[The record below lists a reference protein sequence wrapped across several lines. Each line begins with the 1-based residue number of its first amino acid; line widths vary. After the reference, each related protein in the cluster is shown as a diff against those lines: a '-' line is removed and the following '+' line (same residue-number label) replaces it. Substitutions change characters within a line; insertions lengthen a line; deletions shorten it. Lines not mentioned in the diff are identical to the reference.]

1 MGLDM
6 YLDKELYVSEYSN
19 GGEQKDILSQI
30 YKLINVT
37 DNSGN
42 FKHLEIKI
50 PAIYWRKSN
59 QIHNWFVKNV
69 QNGVDDCGDYY
80 VDVEQLQELLKLVE
94 ESLKTKKPLLEPV
107 GGFFF
112 GSTDVDE
119 YYWGDL
125 KRTRKELKREIK
137 FYDERMKLKENWTFK
152 YHSSW

>member
-6 YLDKELYVSEYSN
+6 YLDKELYVSEYN
-19 GGEQKDILSQI
+19 QQQGLVPELYRLVGI
-30 YKLINVT
+30 T

-42 FKHLEIKI
+42 YKHATIQF

-69 QNGVDDCGDYY
+69 QNGVDNCGDYY
-80 VDVEQLQELLKLVE
+80 VDVAQLQELLALVE
-94 ESLKTKKPLLEPV
+94 ESLKTKKALLEPV

-125 KRTRKELKREIK
+125 KRTRKELKRELK
-137 FYDERMKLKENWTFK
+137 FYDDRMKLKENWNFK